1 MLPKFVICHF
11 EDYEGPSYLSE
22 EEKLVPIVPQEHYF
36 FKQKESCLRQMI
48 PLKPGYAISI
58 HSSQGA
64 TLENVIVN
72 LAKREFATG
81 LTYVAP
87 TRVRRIE
94 NLYFDPMPTFP
105 RLKSMAKTKVF
116 AERRKQDER
125 ERTSD
130 AKYVAEA
137 NKKKENADND
147 QIPPLFNAD
156 NAETT
161 ENAD

>member
-1 MLPKFVICHF
+1 
-11 EDYEGPSYLSE
+11 
-22 EEKLVPIVPQEHYF
+22 
-36 FKQKESCLRQMI
+36 MI

-64 TLENVIVN
+64 TLEHVIVN
-72 LAKREFATG
+72 LGNREFATG

-87 TRVRRIE
+87 TRVRKIE
-94 NLYFDPMPTFP
+94 NLYFDPMPGLP
-105 RLKSMAKTKVF
+105 RLRSMARTKVY

-137 NKKKENADND
+137 NKKY
-147 QIPPLFNAD
+147 QNAD
-156 NAETT
+156 NA
-161 ENAD
+161 DK

>member
-1 MLPKFVICHF
+1 
-11 EDYEGPSYLSE
+11 
-22 EEKLVPIVPQEHYF
+22 
-36 FKQKESCLRQMI
+36 MI
-48 PLKPGYAISI
+48 PLKPGSAISI

-64 TLENVIVN
+64 TQNVIVN
-72 LAKREFATG
+72 LGNREFATG

-87 TRVRRIE
+87 TRVRKIE

-105 RLKSMAKTKVF
+105 RLKSMGKTKVF